1 MGTEMLSM
9 PSRFLREIPVATL
22 ITPIR
27 WGTEIYQAG
36 EGVRPGSS
44 FARGAGGASVA
55 TELQRIR
62 SFFDRV
68 KEASAS
74 IERMPHGGRLSET
87 CRDQGSKCISGRN
100 PREERAF
107 RRRAPCWRPQGSGD
121 GLTYTV
127 RFDQSGDKR
136 IMARF
141 GGLERA

>member
-1 MGTEMLSM
+1 MGTEMLAM
-9 PSRFLREIPVATL
+9 PSRFLRELPAAVLT
-22 ITPIR
+22 TPIR

-44 FARGAGGASVA
+44 FTRGAGGASVA

-68 KEASAS
+68 KEPAVASEPADAPRHESPETQDPSAFPTGTRVTSPRFGAGAVLAS
-74 IERMPHGGRLSET
+74 
-87 CRDQGSKCISGRN
+87 SGR
-100 PREERAF
+100 
-107 RRRAPCWRPQGSGD
+107 GD

-127 RFDQSGDKR
+127 RFDQGGDKR

-141 GGLERA
+141 GGLVRV